1 MIQVVP
7 RLNQTFFPGMPILT
21 KTGQSCYLIEYR
33 EGHPCPM
40 VLGLG
45 DGIIIYTRED
55 QIVGDPDSEDLSS
68 INSMFK
74 SKKKS
79 DRALEQQEDD
89 EQMKG
94 SQSKNKLKGKESHCS
109 IF

>member
-1 MIQVVP
+1 M
-7 RLNQTFFPGMPILT
+7 
-21 KTGQSCYLIEYR
+21 
-33 EGHPCPM
+33 
-40 VLGLG
+40 LGLG

-79 DRALEQQEDD
+79 ERALEQQEED

-94 SQSKNKLKGKESHCS
+94 SQSKNRPKDKESNCS

>member
-7 RLNQTFFPGMPILT
+7 RLNRTFFPGMPILT
-21 KTGQSCYLIEYR
+21 KAGQNCYLIEYR
-33 EGHPCPM
+33 EGHPCPL

-68 INSMFK
+68 FNNMFK

-94 SQSKNKLKGKESHCS
+94 SQSKNKLKDKESHCS